1 MIAFI
6 CLESRGFGTLEM
18 MTYTWRSHSVSFVYN
33 FVSVDL
39 RVCWPFLRL
48 SCSFFFFSFFPESCV
63 VSLRKL
69 HVTQNVLDWCKH
81 NSDFCIVDICHLIL
95 EYILKCFVVH
105 HFNSYCSLCFFVGT
119 YYLLFILYFF
129 CTLEMMLE
137 NSSDLIFLCKFK
149 MGHKAAKTICNI
161 DNSFGPGTANEC
173 TVQWWFK
180 KFYKGDESLEDEQH
194 SNQLLKADNNQLR
207 DITEAGPLTTKPQ
220 VAEELRVYHSMV
232 ILHLE

>member
-1 MIAFI
+1 MCSYRWSEHISHICSLYVLSLLCCQDWFLNSFFWFLKGSWHCSHSFGLADFAPTISLSMIAFI

-105 HFNSYCSLCFFVGT
+105 HFNSYCSLCFFVGWD
-119 YYLLFILYFF
+119 LLLAVYF
-129 CTLEMMLE
+129 
-137 NSSDLIFLCKFK
+137 IFLLRSGNDVRKFK
-149 MGHKAAKTICNI
+149 WSDFLMQ
-161 DNSFGPGTANEC
+161 
-173 TVQWWFK
+173 VQN
-180 KFYKGDESLEDEQH
+180 GS
-194 SNQLLKADNNQLR
+194 
-207 DITEAGPLTTKPQ
+207 
-220 VAEELRVYHSMV
+220 
-232 ILHLE
+232 